1 MSRAG
6 QGLFGLGWRRV
17 AGPRQVRRLR
27 QDDSGAVAIITAITS
42 LVVVVLAGAA
52 IDMALYAE
60 RRSQITAAVDSAL
73 LAAVSSANQ
82 AEAAGRS
89 LTEAASAGAAAAG
102 TVYDVDTAD
111 IGSDV
116 THRDLSIT
124 VEKKTVSSVK
134 KWVASATV
142 DGSYSTYFMKI
153 VGTHT
158 LPLKVGAASTGA
170 VNKAMDYWQYYIA
183 VDVSQSMGIG
193 TTVSDMKK
201 MVAFDQS
208 KCYFA
213 CHTGPNDRMAQMRKA
228 GIDFRIDAV
237 DRAVKAMISTMKSGK
252 TGNAQAGIYGIN
264 WDLSEAVPITSDFDK
279 LLNYTIDLPV
289 WVWKGRALELK
300 TSEGETNFRA
310 AMASLTRLVPA
321 SGDGSSAS
329 SPKRSVFLI
338 TDGVHDSN
346 GWEGNAEWASWDRL
360 HYTGPMDPAYCKGLK
375 NKGVLVAVLYI
386 TYYQPEGGDTAEVGA
401 FRSRILPKLKACASS
416 DNLFFNA
423 TDSDGIGA
431 ALQSML
437 KVVTESSRVR
447 LTN

>member
-1 MSRAG
+1 MLQLIEAR
-6 QGLFGLGWRRV
+6 FGKAWGRLVGANEWRSFCRN
-17 AGPRQVRRLR
+17 Q
-27 QDDSGAVAIITAITS
+27 SGSVAITVAVS
-42 LVVVVLAGAA
+42 GLVLLGLAGAA

-60 RRSQITAAVDSAL
+60 RRSQITAAVDTAL
-73 LAAVSSANQ
+73 LAAVSHATA
-82 AEAAGRS
+82 AEAAGS
-89 LTEAASAGAAAAG
+89 DLSTVAAAASRAAG
-102 TVYDVDTAD
+102 SVYDAD
-111 IGSDV
+111 VENIAEDV
-116 THRDLSIT
+116 TNRDLSVT
-124 VEKKTVSSVK
+124 VEKKKVSNVM

-142 DGSYSTYFMKI
+142 DASYTTYFMKLF
-153 VGTHT
+153 GTEAM
-158 LPLKVGAASTGA
+158 PIKVAASSVGGL
-170 VNKAMDYWQYYIA
+170 NKSMEYWQYYIA
-183 VDVSQSMGIG
+183 VDFSQSMGIG

-201 MVAFDQS
+201 MVAFDQY

-237 DRAVKAMISTMKSGK
+237 DRAVKAMINTMKSGK
-252 TGNAQAGIYGIN
+252 TGNAQAGIYGFN
-264 WDLSEAVPITSDFDK
+264 WDISEAVPITSDFDK
-279 LLNYTIDLPV
+279 LLSYTIDLPI
-289 WVWKGRALELK
+289 WVWKGRALALK

-310 AMASLTRLVPA
+310 AMASLTKLVPA

-329 SPKRSVFLI
+329 NARRSVFLI

-346 GWEGNAEWASWDRL
+346 GWERNAEWVSWDQL
-360 HYTGPMDPAYCKGLK
+360 HYTGPIDPAYCTGLK

-386 TYYQPEGGDTAEVGA
+386 TYYQPEGGDTSEISA

-416 DNLFFNA
+416 DKLFFNA

-437 KVVTESSRVR
+437 KVVTETTRTR